1 MSDFEDFKN
10 QKQKAVK
17 YSWRCPSR
25 PHTRHVILR
34 QSHSAPISAR
44 YSILRKRP
52 EGPEKQKSAKHYQ
65 RIMARTASG
74 KSIVGTTERLL
85 CVLVWRGFPPSS
97 STLSPPPPS
106 LGGADAHAA
115 ALSGPQN
122 LHLTHG
128 GRSAADNHPPA
139 AAFDTHKLQKRR
151 TEPEARMIQGQEHGQ
166 ECLTSPELR
175 TRPLWISRW
184 GGSQNPCHIF
194 PRRPGRTRSGE
205 QSAGCPPFGRSCAWT
220 SSLLRLFKYET
231 CENRRDF

>member
-1 MSDFEDFKN
+1 M
-10 QKQKAVK
+10 QLALYTKAT
-17 YSWRCPSR
+17 
-25 PHTRHVILR
+25 HTSCDL
-34 QSHSAPISAR
+34 APITQRANFCTLFNTAKKAGGAR
-44 YSILRKRP
+44 K
-52 EGPEKQKSAKHYQ
+52 AKVGQTLPTYYGEDSFREIDRGHDGE
-65 RIMARTASG
+65 TVVCASVAWF
-74 KSIVGTTERLL
+74 SSVLL
-85 CVLVWRGFPPSS
+85 DPVA
-97 STLSPPPPS
+97 PPPS

-122 LHLTHG
+122 L
-128 GRSAADNHPPA
+128 
-139 AAFDTHKLQKRR
+139 RR
-151 TEPEARMIQGQEHGQ
+151 TEGGPPPITTLLRLRSIRISCKKEEQNPKHERYKGQEHGQ

>member
-1 MSDFEDFKN
+1 M
-10 QKQKAVK
+10 QLALYTKAT
-17 YSWRCPSR
+17 
-25 PHTRHVILR
+25 HTSCDL
-34 QSHSAPISAR
+34 APITQRANFCTLFNTAKKAGGAR
-44 YSILRKRP
+44 K
-52 EGPEKQKSAKHYQ
+52 AKVGQTLPTYYGEDSFREIDRGHDGE
-65 RIMARTASG
+65 TVVCASVAWF
-74 KSIVGTTERLL
+74 SSVLL
-85 CVLVWRGFPPSS
+85 DPVA
-97 STLSPPPPS
+97 PPPS

-151 TEPEARMIQGQEHGQ
+151 TEREARKMQARTRTRTRTS
-166 ECLTSPELR
+166 LTSPELR

>member
-17 YSWRCPSR
+17 YSWRCTPR
-25 PHTRHVILR
+25 PRHVILR

-151 TEPEARMIQGQEHGQ
+151 TEPEARKIQ
-166 ECLTSPELR
+166 R
-175 TRPLWISRW
+175 TRT
-184 GGSQNPCHIF
+184 
-194 PRRPGRTRSGE
+194 RTRMSYLSGIADAATLD
-205 QSAGCPPFGRSCAWT
+205 QSLGRIPKSLPYISSSAWT
-220 SSLLRLFKYET
+220 DAVRRAERRVPSIWAILRLDLLIASFVQI
-231 CENRRDF
+231 